1 MCERVYRFNS
11 TEINKEEREM
21 CEFEMD
27 FKKSFCPRSN
37 RRNHTGND
45 DIISQRPDL
54 KTGVKKGIFLVLNRV
69 RIWKTGRH
77 THTPRIPSSNSNL
90 EKVTTLFVS

>member
-1 MCERVYRFNS
+1 MCEHVYSFNS
-11 TEINKEEREM
+11 TEINKKEREI

-27 FKKSFCPRSN
+27 FKQSFCPRSN
-37 RRNHTGND
+37 RSNHIGND

-54 KTGVKKGIFLVLNRV
+54 KTGVKNGIFWSEIVSRFV
-69 RIWKTGRH
+69 KPGG